1 MWTSDFVTYP
11 SQNNTISIVLDSDD
25 AVGPHFPKHV
35 LGSRTDPAVN
45 SLGIYGNTTKLQ
57 LQSAITPSRPL
68 DPIQEANSIV
78 SKTSAFVSFGI
89 M

>member
-1 MWTSDFVTYP
+1 M
-11 SQNNTISIVLDSDD
+11 
-25 AVGPHFPKHV
+25 

-68 DPIQEANSIV
+68 DPIQEGNSIV
-78 SKTSAFVSFGI
+78 SKTSAFVSVGI
-89 M
+89 MKDVAPI